1 MPSNSRERYLQIS
14 SRTMPRIDPRGTEA
28 PMRKPW
34 LLTAVIGL
42 TCALAGTALAQADG
56 AAVYLRCF
64 GCHTATGAGI
74 PGTFP
79 PLAGHAAELVKAD
92 RSYPVKVIL
101 YGLAG
106 EIEVGGKKYNGKM
119 PGLGDQLKDDEISA
133 VLNHILS
140 RWGNEKALPKGHKEF
155 TAAEV
160 KAQRAKKLTGEQ
172 VLGARPKLK

>member
-1 MPSNSRERYLQIS
+1 
-14 SRTMPRIDPRGTEA
+14 
-28 PMRKPW
+28 MRKPW
-34 LLTAVIGL
+34 LLTAAVIGL
-42 TCALAGTALAQADG
+42 TCVLAGTALAQADG

-92 RSYPVKVIL
+92 RAYPVKVIL

-119 PGLGDQLKDDEISA
+119 PAFGDQLKDDEISA